1 MALLKAPSYKLVEEN
16 SKFTSSYSFSL
27 DQPSKKSLFYPMCKL
42 QNLGDF
48 DQPIYDPVGMT
59 NSIQLSLVFTNYSS
73 YFEKNL
79 LFPAGSHADDLM
91 YIFHLNLPI
100 VLCDLQT
107 FLVNLSA
114 AFIKCVADVGLSE
127 AASCVTNPEG
137 EFKTN
142 YGECLFGTLNE
153 EESKTSDAMVKAWTN
168 FAIHG

>member
-1 MALLKAPSYKLVEEN
+1 MKKICL
-16 SKFTSSYSFSL
+16 FS
-27 DQPSKKSLFYPMCKL
+27 
-42 QNLGDF
+42 
-48 DQPIYDPVGMT
+48 
-59 NSIQLSLVFTNYSS
+59 
-73 YFEKNL
+73 
-79 LFPAGSHADDLM
+79 AGSHADDLM

-153 EESKTSDAMVKAWTN
+153 EEAKTSDAMVKAWTN

>member
-1 MALLKAPSYKLVEEN
+1 MIQLVWQILVSEL
-16 SKFTSSYSFSL
+16 FQQFSL
-27 DQPSKKSLFYPMCKL
+27 SNFAKNIPLF
-42 QNLGDF
+42 
-48 DQPIYDPVGMT
+48 
-59 NSIQLSLVFTNYSS
+59 S
-73 YFEKNL
+73 
-79 LFPAGSHADDLM
+79 AGSHADDLM

-114 AFIKCVADVGLSE
+114 AFIKCVAEVGLSE